1 MSGVLNNPE
10 YTNESNK
17 ANLRATDNK
26 NPVGY
31 KWDDEEGWVNIEG
44 EDKEEAKGDKND
56 FNFCADA
63 MRFRREIGR
72 AHV

>member
-1 MSGVLNNPE
+1 M
-10 YTNESNK
+10 
-17 ANLRATDNK
+17 DNK

-31 KWDDEEGWVNIEG
+31 RWDDEEGWVNIEDAEVPEGSG
-44 EDKEEAKGDKND
+44 ESND

-63 MRFRREIGR
+63 MRFRRGEIGR